1 MNLDDTHAQVGALLR
16 RNDQR
21 YTSRRV
27 QLVEIL
33 FAADGPVTIQQ
44 ILDSDQSLAQS
55 SAYRNLLVLEE
66 SNVVSRVVT
75 GTEFAGYE
83 LSETFTGHHHH
94 LICSRCGDVADFSL
108 SSAAEVALER
118 KLQSAANEAQ
128 FTVESHRLDLM
139 GTCGSCT

>member
-1 MNLDDTHAQVGALLR
+1 MNIEDTHAQVGALLR
-16 RNDQR
+16 QNGQR

-33 FAADGPVTIQQ
+33 VAADGPVTIQQ
-44 ILDSDQSLAQS
+44 ILDLDQSLAQS

-66 SNVVSRVVT
+66 SNVVARVVT

-94 LICSRCGDVADFSL
+94 LICSRCGDVIDFSL
-108 SSAAEVALER
+108 SSAEELALER
-118 KLQSAANEAQ
+118 TLQSAANEAQ
-128 FTVESHRLDLM
+128 FTVEAHRLDLI